1 MCTEALRWTRFC
13 IAGLKRIISRMSNNE
28 EIEQVGPSEEAEPT
42 PKEVVEEEE
51 KKEKEAKKR
60 KPKTKQ
66 AVVLDPK
73 QINVKQ
79 VRRLQSR
86 EKQTPFLVE
95 KQGILEKRIDLCK
108 VKLLRA
114 ESELTQVKAALSNE
128 ELPVQKRKS
137 SSKSD
142 EEGAPKKRRKV
153 APKVVS
159 DASTSESSSE
169 EQPQTQASASSEE
182 QPQASEEA

>member
-1 MCTEALRWTRFC
+1 MCTEALRWNRFC
-13 IAGLKRIISRMSNNE
+13 IAGLKRIFSRMSNNE

-42 PKEVVEEEE
+42 SKEEEV
-51 KKEKEAKKR
+51 KKR
-60 KPKTKQ
+60 KPKAKQ

-86 EKQTPFLVE
+86 EKQTPFLTE

-159 DASTSESSSE
+159 DATTSESSSE
-169 EQPQTQASASSEE
+169 EQPQTQASASSEQASE
-182 QPQASEEA
+182 PETQASEEA